1 MAADSVI
8 CTCYLELDSQNIFK
22 NKILLFS
29 ICFYLRHLHTGLI
42 LSRDRAR
49 KTVEINIFKNIFL
62 KMFLRKH
69 LRRYLIIFNLKS
81 FRLMIITLI
90 CRLCKNMDF
99 EVIFIQSL
107 AKTPYTTPKLVML
120 RQFLRILKK
129 NDLSNILT
137 NILE

>member
-49 KTVEINIFKNIFL
+49 KTVEINIFKKYFL
-62 KMFLRKH
+62 KK
-69 LRRYLIIFNLKS
+69 K
-81 FRLMIITLI
+81 
-90 CRLCKNMDF
+90 D
-99 EVIFIQSL
+99 V
-107 AKTPYTTPKLVML
+107 
-120 RQFLRILKK
+120 LKK
-129 NDLSNILT
+129 TFKKIL
-137 NILE
+137 NNF